1 MRLVFATGNAHKME
15 EIREILEGII
25 PADTEILSMKE
36 AGAVAEP
43 EENGESFAENARIKA
58 RAVAE
63 VLHEKALADGVIAEG
78 GFLPEDV
85 IVLADDSGLCI
96 DYLDGAPGIYSAR
109 FMGHDTSYEEKN
121 LAIIEKLKGVE
132 GSARS
137 ARFSCAV
144 CAVLPDGEDI
154 TVTEHMEGE
163 IAHAPAGCGGFGY
176 DPIFYLPE
184 YGCTDAEL
192 PPGGKNKI
200 SHRGKAIRGTVA
212 ALQERKVLPTA

>member
-1 MRLVFATGNAHKME
+1 MKLIFATGNEHKME
-15 EIREILEGII
+15 EIRGILAEVL

-36 AGAVAEP
+36 AGVAAEP
-43 EENGESFAENARIKA
+43 EENGATFAENALIKA
-58 RAVAE
+58 RAVYQE
-63 VLHEKALADGVIAEG
+63 LEKYDRGTYDSVPVPLSYFSCDTYI
-78 GFLPEDV
+78 
-85 IVLADDSGLCI
+85 LADDSGLCI

-132 GSARS
+132 GSDRS
-137 ARFSCAV
+137 ARFTCAV
-144 CAVLPDGEDI
+144 AVVMPDGTEF
-154 TVTEHMEGE
+154 TVTEHMEGL
-163 IAHAPAGCGGFGY
+163 IAHAPAGTGGFGY

-200 SHRGKAIRGTVA
+200 SHRGKALRA
-212 ALQERKVLPTA
+212 AVEEMKRRA

>member
-1 MRLVFATGNAHKME
+1 MTHFTSRTDQSAVSAEKRV
-15 EIREILEGII
+15 IVPV
-25 PADTEILSMKE
+25 PADSSTATYI
-36 AGAVAEP
+36 
-43 EENGESFAENARIKA
+43 
-58 RAVAE
+58 
-63 VLHEKALADGVIAEG
+63 
-78 GFLPEDV
+78 
-85 IVLADDSGLCI
+85 LADDSGLCI

-132 GSARS
+132 GSDRS
-137 ARFSCAV
+137 ARFTCAV
-144 CAVLPDGEDI
+144 AVVMPDGSEF

-200 SHRGKAIRGTVA
+200 SHRGKALRA
-212 ALQERKVLPTA
+212 AVEELKRRAH

>member
-1 MRLVFATGNAHKME
+1 MKLIFATGNDHKME
-15 EIREILEGII
+15 EIRAILAEVL

-36 AGAVAEP
+36 AGVAAEP
-43 EENGESFAENARIKA
+43 EENGTTFAENALIKA
-58 RAVAE
+58 RAVWEVAE
-63 VLHEKALADGVIAEG
+63 SANT
-78 GFLPEDV
+78 FL
-85 IVLADDSGLCI
+85 LADDSGLCI

-137 ARFSCAV
+137 ARFTYAV
-144 CAVLPDGEDI
+144 AVVMPDGSEF

-163 IAHAPAGCGGFGY
+163 IAHTPAGCGGFGY

-200 SHRGKAIRGTVA
+200 SHRGKALRA
-212 ALQERKVLPTA
+212 AVEELKRRAH

>member
-1 MRLVFATGNAHKME
+1 MSPAPLDASSAATY
-15 EIREILEGII
+15 I
-25 PADTEILSMKE
+25 
-36 AGAVAEP
+36 
-43 EENGESFAENARIKA
+43 
-58 RAVAE
+58 
-63 VLHEKALADGVIAEG
+63 
-78 GFLPEDV
+78 
-85 IVLADDSGLCI
+85 LADDSGLCI
-96 DYLDGAPGIYSAR
+96 DCLDGAPGIYSAR

-132 GSARS
+132 GSERS
-137 ARFSCAV
+137 ARFTCAV
-144 CAVLPDGEDI
+144 AVVMPDGSEF

-200 SHRGKAIRGTVA
+200 SHRGKALRA
-212 ALQERKVLPTA
+212 AVEEMKRRA

>member
-1 MRLVFATGNAHKME
+1 
-15 EIREILEGII
+15 
-25 PADTEILSMKE
+25 
-36 AGAVAEP
+36 
-43 EENGESFAENARIKA
+43 
-58 RAVAE
+58 
-63 VLHEKALADGVIAEG
+63 
-78 GFLPEDV
+78 
-85 IVLADDSGLCI
+85 
-96 DYLDGAPGIYSAR
+96 
-109 FMGHDTSYEEKN
+109 MGHDTSYEEKN

-137 ARFSCAV
+137 ARFTCAV
-144 CAVLPDGEDI
+144 AVVRPDGSEF

-200 SHRGKAIRGTVA
+200 SHRGKALRA
-212 ALQERKVLPTA
+212 AVEEMKKRI

>member
-1 MRLVFATGNAHKME
+1 MKLIFATGNEHKMD
-15 EIREILEGII
+15 EIRAILADIVPE
-25 PADTEILSMKE
+25 DTEILSMKE
-36 AGAVAEP
+36 AGVTVEP
-43 EENGESFAENARIKA
+43 EENGATFAENALIKA
-58 RAVAE
+58 RAVWEVAE
-63 VLHEKALADGVIAEG
+63 AANTYI
-78 GFLPEDV
+78 
-85 IVLADDSGLCI
+85 LADDSGLCI

-137 ARFSCAV
+137 ARFTCAV
-144 CAVLPDGEDI
+144 AVVMPDGTEFA
-154 TVTEHMEGE
+154 VTKHMEGE
-163 IAHAPAGCGGFGY
+163 IAHAPAGTGGFGY

-200 SHRGKAIRGTVA
+200 SHRAKALRA
-212 ALQERKVLPTA
+212 AVEELKRRAH